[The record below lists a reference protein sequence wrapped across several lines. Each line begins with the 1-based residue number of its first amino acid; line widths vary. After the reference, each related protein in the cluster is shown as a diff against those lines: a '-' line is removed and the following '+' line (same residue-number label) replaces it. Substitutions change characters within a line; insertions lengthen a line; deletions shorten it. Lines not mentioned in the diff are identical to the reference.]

1 MNVAIVTCYIF
12 HDYNYSLIYITVFHL
27 YFSVRENQISFEKK
41 NYSAISNNDI
51 RKALM
56 NI

>member
-1 MNVAIVTCYIF
+1 MNVAIVACYIF

-27 YFSVRENQISFEKK
+27 YFSVRENQKSFEKNK
-41 NYSAISNNDI
+41 LVCNNDI

>member
-27 YFSVRENQISFEKK
+27 YFSVRENQKSFEKK
-41 NYSAISNNDI
+41 QTT
-51 RKALM
+51 LQ
-56 NI
+56 